1 MKEILIKGTY
11 FILPTQKKK
20 IIKTTRKMNWK
31 EHLVREGFV
40 YSETNDDYR
49 KGLSW
54 GKSIKVWMFMKG
66 LFVIEKNNKTVYRDF
81 PESFEEF
88 KQIIEKYER

>member
-1 MKEILIKGTY
+1 V
-11 FILPTQKKK
+11 
-20 IIKTTRKMNWK
+20 NWK
-31 EHLVREGFV
+31 EYLVREGFL
-40 YSETNDDYR
+40 YSETNDDYK
-49 KGLSW
+49 KGLGW

-81 PESFEEF
+81 PESFKQF